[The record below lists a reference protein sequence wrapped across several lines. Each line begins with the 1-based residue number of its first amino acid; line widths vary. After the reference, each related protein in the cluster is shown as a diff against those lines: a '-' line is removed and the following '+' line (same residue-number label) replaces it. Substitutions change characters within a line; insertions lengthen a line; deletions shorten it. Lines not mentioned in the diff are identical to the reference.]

1 MKGVEKQEEMW
12 EKQHELAAE
21 KLYSMCY
28 ELGGFF
34 LKVLNLSIVV
44 MGSCFYDMF

>member
-1 MKGVEKQEEMW
+1 MNGLEKQEEMW

-21 KLYSMCY
+21 KLYSMCS

-34 LKVLNLSIVV
+34 LKVLNLSILRIFFFF
-44 MGSCFYDMF
+44 C